1 MLPLSN
7 RKSRVETSL
16 WLKELNEKVKTFKKE
31 IQELLKHMAK
41 PTQNKM
47 NQEPVDS
54 VKKFNLS
61 EKFFEAGWASLKI
74 Q

>member
-1 MLPLSN
+1 MLPLSDQ
-7 RKSRVETSL
+7 KSRVETSL

-47 NQEPVDS
+47 NQEPADS
-54 VKKFNLS
+54 VKKLNLS
-61 EKFFEAGWASLKI
+61 EKLFEAGWASLKI